1 MVSSSARARRLG
13 AISRLYL
20 TDYDD
25 DEDDNSDDKKEMTM
39 TLTIAAMTMK
49 VRMQMKRGMTMLN
62 LGKVVHN

>member
-1 MVSSSARARRLG
+1 MVSSSARAPRLA

-20 TDYDD
+20 TDYDNG
-25 DEDDNSDDKKEMTM
+25 EDDNSNDNIDDDDIDE
-39 TLTIAAMTMK
+39 TMK